1 VFLASPAAA
10 FVSGHVLMVDG
21 GMSATLFQTESADL
35 GLAARA

>member
-1 VFLASPAAA
+1 
-10 FVSGHVLMVDG
+10 MVDG